1 MATPTAPGCSGI
13 LLTSEGCRKLELR
26 LDRLRR
32 AREKEYSE
40 RLRDARAHG
49 EAGANDEY
57 LAILE
62 DEAVIDSQIARLEEL
77 LRRARVVDGDAAPHG
92 VAVIGSR
99 VTVEDT
105 RTRVV
110 EHLRIVGSLDA
121 GGPGTVTAGSPV
133 GEALL
138 GHEGGTIAE
147 VELPDGRIRKL
158 CILAVEA
165 ADPHAVP

>member
-1 MATPTAPGCSGI
+1 MATPTAPGCSEI
-13 LLTSEGCRKLELR
+13 LLTRDGCRKLELR
-26 LDRLRR
+26 LEQLRTGR
-32 AREKEYSE
+32 RQEYSE

-77 LRRARVVDGDAAPHG
+77 LGRARVVDGDDAPHG

-99 VTVEDT
+99 VAVEDT
-105 RTRVV
+105 RTRAV
-110 EHLRIVGSLDA
+110 ERLQIVASLDA

-138 GHEGGTIAE
+138 GREAGAIAK
-147 VELPDGRIRKL
+147 VELPTGEVRELR
-158 CILAVEA
+158 ILAIEA
-165 ADPHAVP
+165 ADPDSVP

>member
-1 MATPTAPGCSGI
+1 MATPTAPSCSEI
-13 LLTSEGCRKLELR
+13 LLTSEGCRKLERRLEGLR
-26 LDRLRR
+26 
-32 AREKEYSE
+32 ASREREYSE

-49 EAGANDEY
+49 EAGGNDEY

-77 LRRARVVDGDAAPHG
+77 LGRARVVDGDDVPHG
-92 VAVIGSR
+92 AAVIGSR

-105 RTRVV
+105 RTRAV
-110 EHLRIVGSLDA
+110 ESLRIVGSLDA

-138 GHEGGTIAE
+138 GSETGATAK
-147 VELPDGRIRKL
+147 VELPSGEVRELR
-158 CILAVEA
+158 ILAIEV
-165 ADPHAVP
+165 ADPDAVP